1 MRIIKK
7 DTSLAP
13 YDFSKIKNAVTKS
26 CDRVNVKFTDE
37 DWESLRSI
45 VEEERKKS
53 NLENIPVIKRHTYV
67 ELALDQVN
75 PVVAKSY
82 RDYRNYKT
90 EFVRRMDEAIK
101 TVDQLNFRADRSNAN
116 TTSALVSTRRTLIYN
131 AFSKQIYRKN
141 PVFRF

>member
-75 PVVAKSY
+75 PGVAKS
-82 RDYRNYKT
+82 
-90 EFVRRMDEAIK
+90 
-101 TVDQLNFRADRSNAN
+101 
-116 TTSALVSTRRTLIYN
+116 
-131 AFSKQIYRKN
+131 
-141 PVFRF
+141 